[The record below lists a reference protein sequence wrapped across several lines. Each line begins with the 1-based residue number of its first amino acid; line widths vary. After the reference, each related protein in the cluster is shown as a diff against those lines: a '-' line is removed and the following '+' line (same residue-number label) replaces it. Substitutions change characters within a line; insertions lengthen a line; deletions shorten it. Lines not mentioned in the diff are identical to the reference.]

1 MEGNWK
7 KWGGIKYVI
16 SKDKINKTKK
26 EVRYKTERNLYQE
39 LKNLKFRGAEIL
51 NLNFYGKSQSWG
63 KCEKLI
69 VITK

>member
-1 MEGNWK
+1 MLIVK
-7 KWGGIKYVI
+7 IK
-16 SKDKINKTKK
+16 SHKSKK
-26 EVRYKTERNLYQE
+26 EIRYKTKRNLYQE
-39 LKNLKFRGAEIL
+39 LKNLKFRGIEIL

>member
-1 MEGNWK
+1 MLLVK
-7 KWGGIKYVI
+7 IK
-16 SKDKINKTKK
+16 SNKTKK
-26 EVRYKTERNLYQE
+26 EVRYKTKRNLHQE
-39 LKNLKFRGAEIL
+39 LKYLKFRGAEIL

>member
-1 MEGNWK
+1 MLLVK
-7 KWGGIKYVI
+7 IK
-16 SKDKINKTKK
+16 SNKTKK
-26 EVRYKTERNLYQE
+26 EVRYKTKRNLHQE
-39 LKNLKFRGAEIL
+39 LKHLKFRGAEIL

>member
-1 MEGNWK
+1 MLLVK
-7 KWGGIKYVI
+7 IK
-16 SKDKINKTKK
+16 SNKTKK
-26 EVRYKTERNLYQE
+26 EVRYKTKRNLHQE
-39 LKNLKFRGAEIL
+39 LKYLKFRGVEIL